1 MVDIHNID
9 RIAACFLLCFT
20 SFFFLPSLVTTP
32 PSRIYPY
39 LYIYGLTGIEAL
51 FLFRNICLQ
60 EKLKFRAGEAW
71 YGFGRELLYTD
82 NLNNGREC
90 LGFIAIDP
98 NAPCTTTFAHP
109 YRSTV
114 SCEKQRSR
122 HPRDLDDLIWRRPPP
137 FSIPNHVFIPP
148 PAK

>member
-1 MVDIHNID
+1 M
-9 RIAACFLLCFT
+9 
-20 SFFFLPSLVTTP
+20 TTP

-82 NLNNGREC
+82 NLNNGWEC

-122 HPRDLDDLIWRRPPP
+122 HSRDLNDLIWRRPPP
-137 FSIPNHVFIPP
+137 LFHINSCLHPSVSQVDAPAVKPSLKYIPLSV
-148 PAK
+148 ASVATR